1 MTRFIHKHIL
11 LIFGLLH
18 SIVSP
23 AQTDSVSLLFMGD
36 IMGHSTQIKSA
47 MREDGV
53 RYDYSEC
60 FKFVSPIIKEADLAI
75 ANLEVTLAG
84 EPYSGYPAFSS
95 PDQLAEALREAGVDV
110 LGTANN
116 HCVDRRS
123 KGLERTM
130 KVLDQL
136 MIPRTGTFTD
146 STDRLQNNPLKIVV
160 NGFRLAILNYTYG
173 TNGIPVTPPNLV
185 NHLDRELMLADIES
199 AGLFKP
205 HQIIAF
211 LHWGQEYKTE
221 PGREQTSL
229 TEFLHENGVNLVIG
243 SHPHVIQP
251 MHLTTNDS
259 GQQQLVVYSLGNF
272 ISNQR
277 QPLTDGG
284 AMVRVVLKKE
294 GEKVVIDRAEH
305 ILTWVHYPV
314 FGGRRHYYVLPAYGT
329 KNVPANVP
337 EGYEEMDNYLKMARR
352 VMMQNTNVPEKR

>member
-1 MTRFIHKHIL
+1 MV
-11 LIFGLLH
+11 GLLRA
-18 SIVSP
+18 IAP
-23 AQTDSVSLLFMGD
+23 LAQTDSVSLLFIGD

-47 MREDGV
+47 MREEGA

-84 EPYSGYPAFSS
+84 EPYTGYPAFSS

-123 KGLERTM
+123 KGLERTV

-146 STDRLQNNPLKIVV
+146 STDRLQNNPLKVVV

-185 NHLDRELMLADIES
+185 NHLDRELMLADIET
-199 AGLFKP
+199 AQLFKP

-221 PGREQTSL
+221 PNREQTSL
-229 TEFLHENGVNLVIG
+229 AKFLHRNGVNLVIG

-251 MHLTTNDS
+251 MHLTANDS
-259 GQQQLVVYSLGNF
+259 GEQQLVVYSLGNF

-294 GEKVVIDRAEH
+294 GKKAVIDKAEYM
-305 ILTWVHYPV
+305 LTWVHYPV
-314 FGGRRHYYVLPAYGT
+314 FDGRRHYYVLPAYGT
-329 KNVPANVP
+329 TNIPADVPN
-337 EGYEEMDNYLKMARR
+337 GYQKMDDYIEKARQ
-352 VMMQNTNVPEKR
+352 VMRRNTNIREKRQ